1 MDTTDAKRTGFP
13 TSVRW
18 LVSSGPRCAPAQ
30 FPWLFRLWI
39 GQPGGAH
46 RWCSTRTGPL
56 GQVQAT
62 VTIPDRFRS
71 YPGVVHGGIVATIL
85 DEVSGRAIMLATGDD
100 NAFFVTAK
108 MEVRYR
114 RATPVNT
121 PLLAVGW
128 VERMGQSRVW
138 VRGELRLEDIV
149 LAECKSLIVLPS
161 PEFLAHW
168 GDEEPYWRVYSDEEL
183 QQARSSSAAHIWR
196 EKDVRDPGS

>member
-1 MDTTDAKRTGFP
+1 MVFHEDR
-13 TSVRW
+13 
-18 LVSSGPRCAPAQ
+18 
-30 FPWLFRLWI
+30 
-39 GQPGGAH
+39 
-46 RWCSTRTGPL
+46 ST

-62 VTIPDRFRS
+62 ITIPDRYRS

-85 DEVSGRAIMLATGDD
+85 DEVSGRAIMLATGDN

-138 VRGELRLEDIV
+138 VRGELRLEDQV
-149 LAECKSLIVLPS
+149 LAECKSLIVLPT
-161 PEFLAHW
+161 PDFLAHW
-168 GDEEPYWRVYSDEEL
+168 GDEESYWRVYSDEEL
-183 QQARSSSAAHIWR
+183 QQAQSSGRAHSEGEECQRSW
-196 EKDVRDPGS
+196 